1 MIHTSP
7 LPAVSA
13 ARPAAATARTN
24 KTGPRDSAESGHNGR
39 SRFGSGNGTNPLQ
52 LEVWAGP
59 ASVPGAGSVSARQT
73 PGGMMKIHDSTTT
86 DRGFA
91 IIKFADHYGVACSLP
106 KHRGQEWQIKED
118 W

>member
-1 MIHTSP
+1 
-7 LPAVSA
+7 
-13 ARPAAATARTN
+13 
-24 KTGPRDSAESGHNGR
+24 
-39 SRFGSGNGTNPLQ
+39 
-52 LEVWAGP
+52 
-59 ASVPGAGSVSARQT
+59 
-73 PGGMMKIHDSTTT
+73 MKIHDSTTT